1 MSESVFSSTPENFV
15 LLAKLVEIDQLEDV
29 ATLKRMESFFR
40 TTARDIADPVDPLK
54 TLGDQT
60 VLKLVEWTRRVP
72 YLNALPSAILE
83 TLLHQRWHLILLLST
98 RYVRAIRHADELAR
112 HTQPCETTRGRR
124 TFDVFV

>member
-1 MSESVFSSTPENFV
+1 M
-15 LLAKLVEIDQLEDV
+15 LLAKLVDFDQLEDV

-40 TTARDIADPVDPLK
+40 TTARDPSDPVDPLK

-72 YLNALPSAILE
+72 YLNALPSQILE

-98 RYVRAIRHADELAR
+98 RYSKK
-112 HTQPCETTRGRR
+112 QR
-124 TFDVFV
+124 TNKGKISASKVVESV